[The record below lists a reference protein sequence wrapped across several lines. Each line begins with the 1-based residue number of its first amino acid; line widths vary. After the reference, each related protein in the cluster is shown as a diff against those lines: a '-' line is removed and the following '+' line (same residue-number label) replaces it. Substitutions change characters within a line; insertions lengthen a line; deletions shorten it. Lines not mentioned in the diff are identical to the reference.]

1 MVLNNN
7 TEEVVP
13 VMMKNIVLTN
23 TGLRFSYDYDEE
35 LFGLDPEPV
44 VYLRNGAE
52 IGWSDGSVSP
62 TSDRKTLNG
71 SCHWSIPVSLDD
83 VESVS
88 IGETVIPIS

>member
-44 VYLRNGAE
+44 VHLRNGAE
-52 IGWSDGSVSP
+52 IG
-62 TSDRKTLNG
+62 
-71 SCHWSIPVSLDD
+71 
-83 VESVS
+83 
-88 IGETVIPIS
+88 